1 MGNKEGREKVKKKT
15 ERKEEEDV
23 EKEGRT
29 TERKK
34 EIREKEGSG
43 KEESLLKCGEQ
54 QSLWGR
60 VLNCRDLLFQE
71 KGGGGGVG
79 RGESI

>member
-1 MGNKEGREKVKKKT
+1 MGKKEGREKVKKKT
-15 ERKEEEDV
+15 ERKKEEDV

-43 KEESLLKCGEQ
+43 KKESLLKCGEQ

-60 VLNCRDLLFQE
+60 VLNCRDLCIVPRE
-71 KGGGGGVG
+71 GGGGVG

>member
-1 MGNKEGREKVKKKT
+1 MGKKEGREKVKKKT
-15 ERKEEEDV
+15 ERKKEEDV

-71 KGGGGGVG
+71 KGGGVG